1 MKDALLR
8 GITAA
13 TDGGYIVDV
22 PVLLTAHK
30 LTDCKICRAVL
41 RSLFSRYVAEAEL
54 PDTLR
59 VCRGWCDF
67 APGQTYGEL
76 AVEILIFGAYF
87 GYSPKRLLW
96 YQSLG
101 ANLNG
106 IYHEGGSLLVL
117 AIEQSKWRIA
127 SDLMELG
134 VRNETPPSYETKW
147 LTHPQTL
154 LHRLADHYTSNRR
167 ALCRV
172 AEKWLSLSGCN
183 VNACDGEGNTPLHLA
198 CQHAN
203 TPMVR
208 LLLKHGANPYCAN
221 AEGESPALRR
231 IWKQRITNPHVC

>member
-1 MKDALLR
+1 M
-8 GITAA
+8 
-13 TDGGYIVDV
+13 DV
-22 PVLLTAHK
+22 PELLTAHTLPDSK
-30 LTDCKICRAVL
+30 FCRAVL
-41 RSLFSRYVAEAEL
+41 HSLFSRYVAETEL
-54 PDTLR
+54 SAVLR
-59 VCRGWCDF
+59 VCRGWSDF
-67 APGQTYGEL
+67 APEQTYGEL

-101 ANLNG
+101 AKLNG

-127 SDLMELG
+127 SDLMEFG

-167 ALCRV
+167 ELCRV

-183 VNACDGEGNTPLHLA
+183 VNACDGERNTPLHLA
-198 CQHAN
+198 CKHDN

-221 AEGESPALRR
+221 TEGEFPAL
-231 IWKQRITNPHVC
+231 